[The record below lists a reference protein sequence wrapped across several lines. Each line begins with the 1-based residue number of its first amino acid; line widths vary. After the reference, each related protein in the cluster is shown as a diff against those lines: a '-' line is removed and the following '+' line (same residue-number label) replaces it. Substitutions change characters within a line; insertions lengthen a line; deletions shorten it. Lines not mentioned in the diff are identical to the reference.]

1 MQGAV
6 ISRTIDELLCF
17 YLGFFFFYFS
27 SASWKIHFLSTLKNT
42 PIALMQGVMFGFST
56 KSPGETERKRL
67 VFKGRDDLPAIVQ
80 LQNCASDRHSF
91 KVKIVRKQF
100 FKSRLFKMKK
110 LITVVFF

>member
-17 YLGFFFFYFS
+17 YLGFFYFS
-27 SASWKIHFLSTLKNT
+27 LVSWKILFLSTLKNN

-56 KSPGETERKRL
+56 KSPGETEQKRL
-67 VFKGRDDLPAIVQ
+67 VSKGRDDLPAIVQ

-100 FKSRLFKMKK
+100 LKSRLFKIKK